1 MKTYARHYTLKALV
15 KQFKWEWAMTS
26 EMTDKS
32 HAYQLNHKGEV
43 AISTAQKMR
52 WGMRGADNLASV
64 FAVTPKGISVL
75 TNYIDEPEIEVF
87 FSNLFKT
94 IFSSGGVGM
103 SLVGALIK
111 RQERYRHYP

>member
-15 KQFKWEWAMTS
+15 KQFKWQWAMTS

-43 AISTAQKMR
+43 AISTAKRMLSSVH
-52 WGMRGADNLASV
+52 GADNLASV

-75 TNYIDEPEIEVF
+75 TNYIDDSEIEAF
-87 FSNLFKT
+87 FLELFNG
-94 IFSSGGVGM
+94 FFYYSGGLG
-103 SLVGALIK
+103 LIEALIA
-111 RQERYRHYP
+111 RQKKYRHYP